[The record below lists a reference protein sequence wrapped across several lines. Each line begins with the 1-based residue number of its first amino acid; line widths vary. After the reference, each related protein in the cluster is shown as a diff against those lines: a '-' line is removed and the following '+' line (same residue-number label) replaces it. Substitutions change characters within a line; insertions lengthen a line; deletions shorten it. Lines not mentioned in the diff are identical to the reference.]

1 MLLCGFGCIISGG
14 NIDFSTCLLEYIT
27 PMIAMRVEKM
37 VTVVQLNLVQVY
49 GNLALDSLLTKERW
63 EKVSLGEEVYEL
75 Y

>member
-14 NIDFSTCLLEYIT
+14 NIDLSTCLLEKNIT

-37 VTVVQLNLVQVY
+37 VSVVQLNLVQVY

-63 EKVSLGEEVYEL
+63 EKVFLEEEV
-75 Y
+75 